1 MMDPSQLLAAVPVP
15 LSDAL
20 LQTYQQIMSN
30 YLERRWEPSTL
41 NGGKFC
47 EVVHSI
53 IHGAVTGNFPATAT
67 KPANMVDACR
77 ALEKMPPSPTRVGD
91 RSLRILIPRALCV
104 LYEIRNNRGVGHVG
118 GDVDANYMDAEA
130 MRGMTSWIMAE
141 LVRVFHGVSTQE
153 AQEVVDAL
161 IERKTPAIWEVGQVK
176 RVLVAGL
183 STKEHVLMF
192 LHHSGSG
199 VSVDNLFKWTEY
211 SNVSVFRSKVL
222 RSLHKERLIEFDTKR
237 DLARI
242 SPLGVKLIEEKL
254 RKAA

>member
-1 MMDPSQLLAAVPVP
+1 MMDLNRLLAAVPMP
-15 LSDAL
+15 LRNTL

-47 EVVHSI
+47 EAVYSI
-53 IHGAVTGNFPATAT
+53 VHGAITGNFPATAT

-77 ALEKMPPSPTRVGD
+77 ALEKVPPSPARIGD
-91 RSLRILIPRALCV
+91 RSLRILIPRALSM
-104 LYEIRNNRGVGHVG
+104 LYEIRNNRGIGHVG
-118 GDVDANYMDAEA
+118 GDVDANQMDAEA
-130 MRGMTSWIMAE
+130 VQGMASWITAE

-176 RVLVAGL
+176 RILVAGM
-183 STKEHVLMF
+183 SARDQVLMF
-192 LHHSGSG
+192 LHHSGGG
-199 VSVDNLFKWTEY
+199 VSVDDLFKWTEY
-211 SNVSVFRSKVL
+211 SNISVFRSKVL
-222 RSLHKERLIEFDTKR
+222 GSLHKERLIEFDAKR
-237 DLARI
+237 NLARI
-242 SPLGVKLIEEKL
+242 SPLGVGLIEEKL